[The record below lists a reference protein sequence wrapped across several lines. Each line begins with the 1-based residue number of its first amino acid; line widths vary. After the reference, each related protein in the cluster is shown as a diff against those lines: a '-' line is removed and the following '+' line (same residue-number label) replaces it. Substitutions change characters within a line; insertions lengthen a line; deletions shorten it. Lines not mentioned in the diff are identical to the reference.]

1 MEANKKT
8 SPLTGHDVGYNLDGS
23 RDIDYFDD
31 ICGRWGV
38 TFEAR
43 WGTATILGGR
53 LRIEQT
59 LLTDQQTRRTLA
71 LARSEVWRIN
81 RIQREIP
88 LFFTLITAGSL
99 PDDFNINTPI
109 LTIEDIAQ
117 AASQLTF
124 EKKTSVTLENLAREE
139 QEIGVGVD
147 LPYLFREYPGRP
159 TWGKGQ
165 PPKEVGISYGCT
177 DAEAPMIYQL
187 LLKRGLIEIRHPE
200 THDDD
205 TRAFIT
211 PDGYAKIDELRS
223 GSQDRVQ
230 QAFLVCRFTDLMD
243 GIYADV
249 YQAVGNEL
257 KCPIQRIKDIHHV
270 DKIDD
275 RICEEIRR
283 ASIIVVDLT
292 DENFNIAFE
301 AGFALALNKPIVWTK
316 QKEAGGVKM
325 PFDIYTH
332 NCLEWSLNN
341 LDQFRQDLKFRLLA
355 ALQKTS
361 SKRL

>member
-1 MEANKKT
+1 VEANKKT
-8 SPLTGHDVGYNLDGS
+8 SPLTGHEVKYNLDDS

-43 WGTATILGGR
+43 WGDATILGGR
-53 LRIEQT
+53 LRTNQT
-59 LLTDQQTRRTLA
+59 SLTVQQTRRTLA

-81 RIQREIP
+81 RIQKKAP
-88 LFFTLITAGSL
+88 LFLTLLTARSR
-99 PDDFNINTPI
+99 PDDFNLNMPI

-117 AASQLTF
+117 AASQLTL
-124 EKKTSVTLENLAREE
+124 EKKAFVTLENLEIEE
-139 QEIGVGVD
+139 QEIGVGVE
-147 LPYLFREYPGRP
+147 LPYLFFEYPGKP
-159 TWGKGQ
+159 TWGEGQ
-165 PPKEVGISYGCT
+165 PPMEVGISYGCT
-177 DAEAPMIYQL
+177 DLEAPMIYQS

-205 TRAFIT
+205 TRVFIT
-211 PDGYAKIDELRS
+211 PDGYGKIDELRS
-223 GSQDRVQ
+223 GSQDKVQ
-230 QAFLVCRFTDLMD
+230 QAFLVCRFTDAMERF
-243 GIYADV
+243 YADV
-249 YQAVGNEL
+249 YAPVGDEL
-257 KCPIQRIKDIHHV
+257 KCPIRRIKDIHHV

-332 NCLEWSLNN
+332 NCLEWDTNN

-355 ALQKTS
+355 ALQKAS
-361 SKRL
+361 SKRW